1 MVLSNL
7 EKTNLKSGFVNL
19 VGVPNSGKSTL
30 INKLV
35 GKKISIVSHKVQ
47 TTRFC
52 IRGICNFN
60 LNNKLKSQII
70 FVDTPGIF
78 LPRRLEKAMVSAA
91 WSELNMTDKVVF
103 IHDVSKRLDNNT
115 KEIIT
120 QIFQIKKDL
129 ILILNKI
136 DLLPKEN
143 LLRRISEIKN
153 LYNFEEIFLI
163 SARNGSGCEKFKEYL
178 ANKMPAH
185 SFYDENT
192 ISDLP
197 QSILA
202 SEITRE
208 KLFKNLNQEL
218 PYNLTVETE
227 KWDVSSDESINI
239 QQTIYINKQS
249 YKPIMLGK
257 HGQNIKRIGTVARKE
272 LEKLLDSKVHLF
284 LHIKFKKNWM
294 DDPSKYSSFGLDYN
308 A

>member
-1 MVLSNL
+1 MKKN
-7 EKTNLKSGFVNL
+7 NLKSGFVNL
-19 VGVPNSGKSTL
+19 VGIPNSGKSTL

-52 IRGICNFN
+52 IKGICNFN
-60 LNNKLKSQII
+60 LSDKLKSQII
-70 FVDTPGIF
+70 FIDTPGIF
-78 LPRRLEKAMVSAA
+78 LPKRRLEKAMVSAA
-91 WSELNMTDKVVF
+91 WSELNFTDKVIF
-103 IHDVSKRLDNNT
+103 IHDVSKNLDCNT
-115 KEIIT
+115 KEIIDK
-120 QIFQIKKDL
+120 IFHIKPNI
-129 ILILNKI
+129 ILALNKI

-143 LLRRISEIKN
+143 LLEKISEFRT

-163 SARNGSGCEKFKEYL
+163 SAKNGNGCDKLIEYL
-178 ANKMPAH
+178 ANKMPTH
-185 SFYDENT
+185 SFFYDESI

-227 KWDVSSDESINI
+227 KWDINPDKSVNI
-239 QQTIYINKQS
+239 HQTIYINKQS
-249 YKPIMLGK
+249 YKPIILGK
-257 HGQNIKRIGTVARKE
+257 YGQNIKRIGTLARKE
-272 LEKLLDSKVHLF
+272 LEKLLECKVHLF
-284 LHIKFKKNWM
+284 LHIKLKKNWM
-294 DDPSKYSSFGLDYN
+294 DDPSKYSSFGLNYN

>member
-1 MVLSNL
+1 MG
-7 EKTNLKSGFVNL
+7 KIDLKSGFVNL
-19 VGVPNSGKSTL
+19 VGIPNSGKSTL

-52 IRGICNFN
+52 VRGICNYR
-60 LNNKLKSQII
+60 LSSKLKSQII

-78 LPRRLEKAMVSAA
+78 LPKRRLEKAMVSAA
-91 WSELNMTDKVVF
+91 WSELNLTDKVIF
-103 IHDVSKRLDNNT
+103 IHDVLKKIDNET
-115 KEIIT
+115 KVIIEK
-120 QIFQIKKDL
+120 IFEKKSDV
-129 ILILNKI
+129 ILVLNKI
-136 DLLPKEN
+136 DLLPKED
-143 LLRRISEIKN
+143 LLKKISEIKN
-153 LYNFEEIFLI
+153 LYNFEETFLI
-163 SARNGSGCEKFKEYL
+163 SAKNGSGCKKLTEYL
-178 ANKMPAH
+178 AKKMPPH
-185 SFYDENT
+185 SFFYDENT

-227 KWDVSSDESINI
+227 KWVINTDESVNI

-249 YKPIMLGK
+249 YKPIILGK
-257 HGQNIKRIGTVARKE
+257 QGQNIKRIGTLARKE
-272 LEKLLDSKVHLF
+272 LENLLDCKIHLF

-294 DDPSKYSSFGLDYN
+294 DDPSKYSSIGLNYN

>member
-1 MVLSNL
+1 MG
-7 EKTNLKSGFVNL
+7 KIDLKSGFVNL
-19 VGVPNSGKSTL
+19 VGIPNSGKSTL

-35 GKKISIVSHKVQ
+35 GRKISIVSHKVQ

-52 IRGICNFN
+52 VRGICNYR
-60 LNNKLKSQII
+60 LSSKLKSQII

-78 LPRRLEKAMVSAA
+78 LPKRRLEKAMVTAA
-91 WSELNMTDKVVF
+91 WSELNLTDKVVF
-103 IHDVSKRLDNNT
+103 IHDVLKKIDNNT
-115 KEIIT
+115 KEIIEK
-120 QIFQIKKDL
+120 IFEKKSDV
-129 ILILNKI
+129 ILVLNKI
-136 DLLPKEN
+136 DLLPKED
-143 LLRRISEIKN
+143 LLKKISEIKN
-153 LYNFEEIFLI
+153 LYNFEETFLI
-163 SARNGSGCEKFKEYL
+163 SAKNGSGCNKLIEYL
-178 ANKMPAH
+178 AKKMPPH
-185 SFYDENT
+185 SFFYDENT

-227 KWDVSSDESINI
+227 KWVINTDESVNI

-249 YKPIMLGK
+249 YKPIILGK
-257 HGQNIKRIGTVARKE
+257 QGQNIKRIGTLARKE
-272 LEKLLDSKVHLF
+272 LENLLDCKIHLF

-294 DDPSKYSSFGLDYN
+294 DDPSKYSSIGLNYN

>member
-1 MVLSNL
+1 M
-7 EKTNLKSGFVNL
+7 KSGFVNL
-19 VGVPNSGKSTL
+19 VGIPNSGKSTL

-60 LNNKLKSQII
+60 LTSKLKSQII

-78 LPRRLEKAMVSAA
+78 LPKRRLEKAMVSAA
-91 WSELNMTDKVVF
+91 WSELNFTDKVIF
-103 IHDVSKRLDNNT
+103 IHDVLKKVDNNT
-115 KEIIT
+115 KEIIEK
-120 QIFQIKKDL
+120 IFQIKSDV
-129 ILILNKI
+129 ILVLNKI
-136 DLLPKEN
+136 DLLPKEV
-143 LLRRISEIKN
+143 LLKKISEFKSIYK
-153 LYNFEEIFLI
+153 FEEIFLI
-163 SARNGSGCEKFKEYL
+163 SAKNGSGCKELIEYL
-178 ANKMPAH
+178 AKKMPAH
-185 SFYDENT
+185 SFFYDDKT

-197 QSILA
+197 QSVLA

-227 KWDVSSDESINI
+227 KWVINSDESLNI
-239 QQTIYINKQS
+239 HQTIFINKQS
-249 YKPIMLGK
+249 YKPIILGK
-257 HGQNIKRIGTVARKE
+257 QGQNIKRIGTLARKE
-272 LEKLLDSKVHLF
+272 LENLLDCKIHLF

-294 DDPSKYSSFGLDYN
+294 DDPSKYSSFGLNYN

>member
-1 MVLSNL
+1 MKKN
-7 EKTNLKSGFVNL
+7 NLKSGFVNL

-52 IRGICNFN
+52 IRGVCNFN
-60 LNNKLKSQII
+60 LLNKSKSQII

-78 LPRRLEKAMVSAA
+78 LPKRRLEKAMVFAA
-91 WSELNMTDKVVF
+91 WSELNLTDKVVF
-103 IHDVSKRLDNNT
+103 IHDVSKKLDENCI
-115 KEIIT
+115 EILNKILK
-120 QIFQIKKDL
+120 IRPDL
-129 ILILNKI
+129 ILVLNKI
-136 DLLPKEN
+136 DLLSKDR
-143 LLRRISEIKN
+143 LFARILEIKN

-163 SARNGSGCEKFKEYL
+163 SAKNGSGCDKLKEYL
-178 ANKMPAH
+178 ANKMPIH
-185 SFYDENT
+185 SFFYDENT

-197 QSILA
+197 QTILA

-218 PYNLTVETE
+218 PYNITVETE
-227 KWDVSSDESINI
+227 KWDVNSDKSINI

-249 YKPIMLGK
+249 YKPIILGK
-257 HGQNIKRIGTVARKE
+257 QGQNLKRIGTVSRKE
-272 LEKLLDSKVHLF
+272 LEMLLETKVHLF
-284 LHIKFKKNWM
+284 IHIKFKKNWM
-294 DDPSKYSSFGLDYN
+294 DDPSRYLSVGLNYN